1 MNLLLIKGIIVLID
15 MSTSTTTT
23 LMAILVAF
31 KIDNV
36 SRVFVKQNASF
47 VQVWYTW
54 DPTHDHLLPS
64 S

>member
-36 SRVFVKQNASF
+36 SRVFVKQNSSF